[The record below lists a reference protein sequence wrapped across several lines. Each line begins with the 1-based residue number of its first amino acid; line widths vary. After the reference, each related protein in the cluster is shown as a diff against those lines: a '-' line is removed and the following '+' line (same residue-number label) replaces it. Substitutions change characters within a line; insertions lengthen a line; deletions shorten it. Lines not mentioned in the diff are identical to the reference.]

1 MNDYLRIK
9 YEFDSEE
16 EKKVMIEAC
25 EHRFGSQIDAIMQII
40 KSHKYLSVLTLC
52 GPTCSG
58 KTTICRRLTESL
70 SGEGRCVKLISI
82 DDFFKDREEL
92 NRSCT
97 ELSGKIDYDSPSA
110 LDLDGLGKFIDDLF
124 GGRDAYLPVYDFN
137 VGKRAS
143 HTVMRRED
151 GDILLF
157 EGIQA
162 LYPEFTRLLAGHEVL
177 SIYAGVEDGY
187 NVGGVKFSP
196 REIRFARRIVRD
208 FKFRSSPPAF
218 TFYLWDGVVENE
230 DKNIL
235 PNRERADVFVN
246 TALPYELSA
255 IKRELLSV
263 LEKIPSDSEF
273 YDDGKALARKFE
285 KIEEIDTAYVPKE
298 SFFREFIG

>member
-9 YEFDSEE
+9 YKFDSEE
-16 EKKVMIEAC
+16 EKIGMIEAS
-25 EHRFGSQIDAIMQII
+25 EHSFNSQIDAIVRRVKDMPT
-40 KSHKYLSVLTLC
+40 LSVLTLC

-70 SGEGRCVKLISI
+70 SGEGRRVKLISI

-97 ELSGKIDYDSPSA
+97 ELSGKIDYDSPAA
-110 LDLDGLGKFIDDLF
+110 LDFEGLGHFIDDLF
-124 GGRDAYLPVYDFN
+124 DGRDAYLPVYDFN
-137 VGKRAS
+137 VGKRS
-143 HTVMRRED
+143 DHIVMRREE

-162 LYPEFTRLLAGHEVL
+162 LYPEFTRLLSGHSVL

-187 NVGGVKFSP
+187 DVGGVRFTP
-196 REIRFARRIVRD
+196 REIRFVRRIVRD
-208 FKFRSSPPAF
+208 LKFRSAPPAF
-218 TFYLWDGVVENE
+218 TFYLWSGVAENE
-230 DKNIL
+230 DENIF
-235 PNRERADVFVN
+235 PNRQKADVFVN

-255 IKRELLSV
+255 IKHELLSV
-263 LEKIPSDSEF
+263 LEKIPKESEF
-273 YDDGKALARKFE
+273 KGAGEALAQKFD
-285 KIEEIDTAYVPKE
+285 KIEPIDTEYVPKE